1 MAAVGAS
8 LPKPIFLTWGRGQR
22 RSDRTIEGSPIGKLP
37 RPQGTIPRGK
47 RGKVDVPSLSTRRPR
62 FAKRQQRSRM
72 QRHGHK
78 KGPQNSL
85 LVAASFGE
93 LLETVCFTRGKGKR
107 IGRARPSGQGG
118 MLTNST
124 SPNTNF
130 HIPPICTTPADP
142 SSRTGQLLCPATGG
156 PRPWLKVLP
165 KARMIRLKPRP
176 SPVSSIH
183 AELKQC

>member
-8 LPKPIFLTWGRGQR
+8 LPKPISLNWGRGQR

-62 FAKRQQRSRM
+62 FAKRQRRSRM

-85 LVAASFGE
+85 LVAASFGG
-93 LLETVCFTRGKGKR
+93 LLETVCFTRGKGER
-107 IGRARPSGQGG
+107 VGRARPSGQGG

-130 HIPPICTTPADP
+130 HIPPICTAPVVKNWP
-142 SSRTGQLLCPATGG
+142 SFLYPATGG

-176 SPVSSIH
+176 SPASSIH